1 MIEIIKK
8 MKKYKI
14 KSLQDFQAFLFWF
27 ITSALIL
34 ISIMILIIT
43 LI

>member
-1 MIEIIKK
+1 MIKILKK

-14 KSLQDFQAFLFWF
+14 KTLQDFQALLFWF
-27 ITSALIL
+27 MTSALIL
-34 ISIMILIIT
+34 ISIIILIIT